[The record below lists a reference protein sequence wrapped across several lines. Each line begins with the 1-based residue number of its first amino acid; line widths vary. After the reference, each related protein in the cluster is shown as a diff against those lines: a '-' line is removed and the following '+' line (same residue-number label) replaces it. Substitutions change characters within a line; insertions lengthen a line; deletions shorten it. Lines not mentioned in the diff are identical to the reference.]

1 MNRFNMITI
10 ELEHIDIQK
19 RQRQNMGDLTTLTE
33 SIKELGLIQPIV
45 IELITGEDKVLY
57 PRLVAGRRRM
67 EALMKLGFK
76 EVFHGASC
84 DPTKPGF
91 VFYDEQTELKRQ
103 LVELEEDIR
112 RKDRTWQEKVIGIDR
127 VHKIKVVTNFEEGV
141 EWGQKQTGELLGMSR
156 AKVCYTLVLA
166 EEILR
171 EREGAVA
178 KAETYTDALKILFER
193 QEREAMEEQ
202 QRRRALVQQAITPE
216 QNAEGLPLF
225 EQDAVEA
232 TKVRLSSIIIND
244 HFNLVADSLAA
255 GSVDGALV
263 LDALRDDELRQVC
276 RLLRGDT
283 YLVTVGSNRGKLEGL
298 DKIPWPVI
306 WNVLGAPPD
315 PNFPFKN
322 NALFFSVY
330 CKGAPKPF
338 NPHPSCV
345 FSANRDGEWPPA
357 SLIEFLLR
365 PTSAIGSTIL
375 MPCGGPCEAVAR
387 LGRFP
392 LSFEPDKARF
402 DAEREALKA
411 HYENTLSKVEF
422 V

>member
-57 PRLVAGRRRM
+57 QRLVAGRRRM

-202 QRRRALVQQAITPE
+202 QRRRALVQQAITP
-216 QNAEGLPLF
+216 
-225 EQDAVEA
+225 
-232 TKVRLSSIIIND
+232 
-244 HFNLVADSLAA
+244 
-255 GSVDGALV
+255 
-263 LDALRDDELRQVC
+263 
-276 RLLRGDT
+276 
-283 YLVTVGSNRGKLEGL
+283 
-298 DKIPWPVI
+298 
-306 WNVLGAPPD
+306 
-315 PNFPFKN
+315 
-322 NALFFSVY
+322 
-330 CKGAPKPF
+330 
-338 NPHPSCV
+338 
-345 FSANRDGEWPPA
+345 
-357 SLIEFLLR
+357 
-365 PTSAIGSTIL
+365 
-375 MPCGGPCEAVAR
+375 
-387 LGRFP
+387 
-392 LSFEPDKARF
+392 
-402 DAEREALKA
+402 
-411 HYENTLSKVEF
+411 
-422 V
+422 